1 MPSPQL
7 PQGWRKRL
15 RTRRLLTA
23 LAGPALTPGIESTCA
38 HTPRACSRARL
49 CTQAAGR
56 CGWTPQPRKPCSP
69 HPHKHGRRSPR
80 KGMRQESG
88 METPAPRHRLLGG
101 LTGGVESAAEPGSRG
116 GRGRPRRAH
125 HQNFGRVLQL
135 SDHFWGPQRR
145 RHHGLSSMTRHAL
158 HSGKGV
164 AADQSAR
171 PGGLRAPGRL
181 RRAGLGRGRGDGVVL
196 RTGRGLWQR
205 MRAAGLGGSRTPVT
219 TRPGPA
225 RTPALSWALR
235 SALRPTL
242 RSACGQSPPVALPE
256 GLASSVPASVPLGHK
271 RTYSERNTLPT
282 GGPARGVQ
290 VDWDS
295 RPLRPQRKGRLSLA
309 KAASHRRK

>member
-23 LAGPALTPGIESTCA
+23 LAGPARTPGIESSCA

-116 GRGRPRRAH
+116 GRGGPRRAH

-164 AADQSAR
+164 ADDQSAR
-171 PGGLRAPGRL
+171 PAGLRAPGRL
-181 RRAGLGRGRGDGVVL
+181 RRAGLGSGPGRRGAEDRSGAMAAHACCRPGGFSDAGDHAPWPRPDAGALLGSPICAPPRVAVRL
-196 RTGRGLWQR
+196 RAESSGRPSRRLGLLRPSLCPSWPQKNVFR
-205 MRAAGLGGSRTPVT
+205 TEHSSYGRPCERCPGGLG
-219 TRPGPA
+219 
-225 RTPALSWALR
+225 
-235 SALRPTL
+235 
-242 RSACGQSPPVALPE
+242 Q
-256 GLASSVPASVPLGHK
+256 
-271 RTYSERNTLPT
+271 
-282 GGPARGVQ
+282 
-290 VDWDS
+290 
-295 RPLRPQRKGRLSLA
+295 
-309 KAASHRRK
+309 